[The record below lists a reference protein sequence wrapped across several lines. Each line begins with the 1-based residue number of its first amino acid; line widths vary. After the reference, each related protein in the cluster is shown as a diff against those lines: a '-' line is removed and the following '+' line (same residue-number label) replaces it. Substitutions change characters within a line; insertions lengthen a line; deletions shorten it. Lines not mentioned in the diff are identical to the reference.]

1 MNVRSRARED
11 VGPLRSVDQVV
22 KGDLVTVHPQVK
34 ALLDAMAQMGGPA
47 MTDLTPDEART
58 MFAALAAAQEREGV
72 ERVDDRLIPGLAGD
86 IPIRVYTPHAA
97 VGEAHGVLVWL
108 HGGGWVIGDL
118 ETADPTCRSLARRA
132 GCVVVSVDYRLAPEH
147 PAPAAL
153 GDCMSALAWT
163 VENFELLGVD
173 ASKVAIGGDSAGGNL
188 AALVCQR
195 VRDEFG
201 PEIDFQLLVY
211 PVTDLTLS
219 HASIDENAEGYFLT
233 KAAMEWF
240 VGHYLGGSDPK
251 DPAVSP
257 LHAGDLSGLPPAL
270 VITAQMDPL
279 RDEGEAYATR
289 LKEAGVPTEA
299 IRYAGQI
306 HGFMG
311 MASILDDGKDALER
325 AGVALR
331 AALA

>member
-1 MNVRSRARED
+1 MAI
-11 VGPLRSVDQVV
+11 
-22 KGDLVTVHPQVK
+22 HPQVQP
-34 ALLDAMAQMGGPA
+34 LLDAMALAGGPGL
-47 MTDLTPDEART
+47 TDLPPDEGRA
-58 MFAALAAAQEREGV
+58 MFKVLSSMEQCEDV
-72 ERVDDRLIPGLAGD
+72 ERVDDRLIPGIDGD
-86 IPIRVYTPHAA
+86 IPARVYTPRAA

-118 ETADPTCRSLARRA
+118 DTADSTCRALANRA

-153 GDCMSALAWT
+153 DDCMTALAWT

-201 PEIDFQLLVY
+201 PDIDFQLLVY

-219 HASIDENAEGYFLT
+219 HPSMDENAEGYFLT
-233 KAAMEWF
+233 KASMEWF
-240 VGHYLGGSDPK
+240 VGHYLGDADPK

-257 LHAGDLSGLPPAL
+257 LHADDLSGLPPAM
-270 VITAQMDPL
+270 VITAEMDPL
-279 RDEGEAYATR
+279 RDEGEAYAAR
-289 LKEAGVPTEA
+289 LRDAGVPTEL
-299 IRYAGQI
+299 IRYEGQI

-311 MASILDDGKDALER
+311 MATMLDDGKDAIER
-325 AGVALR
+325 AGAALR
-331 AALA
+331 TALA

>member
-1 MNVRSRARED
+1 M
-11 VGPLRSVDQVV
+11 
-22 KGDLVTVHPQVK
+22 TVHPQVK
-34 ALLDAMAQMGGPA
+34 TLLNAMAEMGGPA
-47 MTDLTPDEART
+47 MSDLSPDEARA
-58 MFAALAAAQEREGV
+58 MYSALAAAQDREEV
-72 ERVDDRLIPGLAGD
+72 ARVDDRLIPGTAGD

-97 VGEAHGVLVWL
+97 VGESHGVLVWL

-153 GDCMSALAWT
+153 DDCMSALTWT

-173 ASKVAIGGDSAGGNL
+173 ASKVAVGGDSAGGNL

-211 PVTDLTLS
+211 PATDLTLA
-219 HASIDENAEGYFLT
+219 HASIEENAEGYYLT
-233 KAAMEWF
+233 KATMGWF
-240 VGHYLGGSDPK
+240 VAHYLGDGDPT

-257 LHAGDLSGLPPAL
+257 LHAADLAGLPPAL
-270 VITAQMDPL
+270 VITAEMDPL
-279 RDEGEAYATR
+279 RDEGEAYAAR
-289 LKEAGVPTEA
+289 LKDAGVPTES

-311 MASILDDGKDALER
+311 MASMLDDGKDALER